1 LTLIKS
7 TSAIISKGPI
17 TGTFTTFNNPFTTGV
32 GFNVVDLVYG
42 KNTVVLK
49 FLSQSPPTPNP
60 TPQPSPVRT
69 IVTVDFGSFAMTPN
83 QKASASLLDPFQ
95 FDPKSARLMAFLY
108 NEARFALPNDLEK
121 ISPDALSSLYEIS
134 FSGAN
139 IQKLNLESRLDD
151 VRNGSTGF
159 SSNMRIQGSTVHLED
174 KAVVDDKF
182 SKNPAVLQAS
192 PENRWG
198 VWVTGFGDFV
208 DVDSDGNSKGYNF
221 TSGGVGVG
229 IDYRLTPNL
238 ALGVMGNYAH
248 TWTNLHPRG
257 HIGVDTGRGGLYGT
271 YSNSG
276 FYLNAGIYGGYNTYD
291 SSRQGL
297 QGLATGSSDGNEYS
311 AFASGGYDFHFGTL
325 TVGPIAS
332 LQYTNVSING
342 FSENNSLAP
351 MRIHDGSQES
361 LRTDVG
367 LRAIYEWHLGKIVI
381 EPSLKAAWEH
391 EFKYS
396 ALPVTAN
403 LVDFASR
410 SATFF
415 GPNEGQDSVVLSTGI
430 SAQWT
435 TTLSTYLSYEGQ
447 FGRDRYDSNAVT
459 GGIRISF

>member
-1 LTLIKS
+1 
-7 TSAIISKGPI
+7 
-17 TGTFTTFNNPFTTGV
+17 
-32 GFNVVDLVYG
+32 
-42 KNTVVLK
+42 
-49 FLSQSPPTPNP
+49 
-60 TPQPSPVRT
+60 
-69 IVTVDFGSFAMTPN
+69 
-83 QKASASLLDPFQ
+83 
-95 FDPKSARLMAFLY
+95 MAFLY
-108 NEARFALPNDLEK
+108 NEARFALANDLEK

-276 FYLNAGIYGGYNTYD
+276 FYLNAGIYGGYSTYD

-415 GPNEGQDSVVLSTGI
+415 GPNEGQDSVILSTGI

-459 GGIRISF
+459 GGVRVSF